1 MTLPRISVVTP
12 SYNQARFLGETLAS
26 VHSQNYPNLQHI
38 VIDGGST
45 DGSQEIIR
53 SYADRLDHWV
63 SEPDQGQTHA
73 LVKGFAHADGE
84 VLCWLNSDDLF
95 EPGALH
101 QVGEFFRSNPEARAV
116 YGDAL
121 LVDIAG
127 QPLNLKRE
135 HPFSRFIWLYDYNY
149 LPQPSTFWRRDLYE
163 EVGGL
168 DPSFDLAMD
177 ADLWIRFA
185 EVTRLHHCPRVWSR
199 MRLYAEQKNQRLRA
213 ASDLEDARIRSRY
226 IRPWPHW
233 SRRPMRV
240 AAKALRVGWK
250 AARGCYGRPAELAAR
265 PQP

>member
-1 MTLPRISVVTP
+1 MSLPRISVVTP

-26 VHSQNYPNLQHI
+26 VHAQNYPNLQHI

-45 DGSQEIIR
+45 DGSVEIIR

-63 SEPDQGQTHA
+63 SEPDEGQTHA
-73 LVKGFAHADGE
+73 LVKGFARANGDI
-84 VLCWLNSDDLF
+84 LCWLNSDDLF

-101 QVGEFFRSNPEARAV
+101 EVAAFFAANPAARAV

-121 LVDIAG
+121 LIDIEG
-127 QPLNLKRE
+127 RPINLKRE
-135 HPFSRFIWLYDYNY
+135 HPFSRFIWLFDYNY

-185 EVTRLHHCPRVWSR
+185 EVTQLLHCPRVWSR
-199 MRLYAEQKNQRLRA
+199 MRLYPEQKNQRLRA
-213 ASDLEDARIRSRY
+213 ASNREDARIRSRY
-226 IRPWPHW
+226 IGNWPHW
-233 SRRPMRV
+233 SQQPMRV
-240 AAKALRVGWK
+240 VAKAMRVGIK
-250 AARGCYGRPAELAAR
+250 AKHGCYARPPALQAR